1 MSVSVTSARQV
12 MIPHL
17 KKKYN
22 IDKFALGCCIS
33 VICDL
38 FQWFKSPHENIFRKQ
53 QLFIHIDV
61 QFSTAPPTSQGP
73 AGDEYL

>member
-1 MSVSVTSARQV
+1 

-17 KKKYN
+17 KKKN
-22 IDKFALGCCIS
+22 KTNKQQTTFAKFALGCCIS

-38 FQWFKSPHENIFRKQ
+38 CQWFKSPHENIFRKQ

-61 QFSTAPPTSQGP
+61 RDSTTPLTSQGP
-73 AGDEYL
+73 AGDQYL